1 MTSDTKSMLKS
12 TILGLLGG
20 SAISALYSLN
30 SHNKERKLD
39 SEFTE
44 NEINVPLSRKNFLK
58 AVRASRFSK
67 NKEPKIDDIAPVLA
81 VNDSDISSMS
91 PKDLA
96 SLKKSL
102 LRKRANCDKSVKVKN
117 IEKPTSFE
125 SKIRNIVGA
134 GSTYMRDKKSGRFV
148 SPDDDLSKRAGVFN
162 DAAGTLKDSVGSI
175 GGLVAGLAITKM
187 ISDKILINKKKKQV
201 DKARKRYVDAL
212 TNEVNDDDLPYYSKT
227 ASDRGTVGSVLGL
240 LGLAGLA
247 TGTAAGVVM
256 YRIMENRR
264 KEMEK
269 EKDKDLAKYP
279 LDKSI
284 NFRFPKGTTKSDAS
298 FFA

>member
-1 MTSDTKSMLKS
+1 MLKS

-30 SHNKERKLD
+30 SHKKEQKLD

-44 NEINVPLSRKNFLK
+44 NEINVPLSRRNFLK
-58 AVRASRFSK
+58 AVRASRFTK
-67 NKEPKIDDIAPVLA
+67 NKEPKVEEVAPVLA
-81 VNDSDISSMS
+81 VSDSDVSSMS

-102 LRKRANCDKSVKVKN
+102 LRKRASCDKNIKVKN
-117 IEKPTSFE
+117 IESPTSSE
-125 SKIRNIVGA
+125 SKLRNITGA
-134 GSTYMRDKKSGRFV
+134 GSTFRRDKKNGRFV
-148 SPDDDLSKRAGVFN
+148 SPDDDMSKKAGVLN
-162 DAAGTLKDSVGSI
+162 DAAGTFKDSAGSI
-175 GGLVAGLAITKM
+175 GGLIAGLAITKM
-187 ISDKILINKKKKQV
+187 VSDKILINKKRKQV
-201 DKARKRYVDAL
+201 DKARKKYVDAL
-212 TNEVNDDDLPYYSKT
+212 TNEVNDVDFPYYNKT
-227 ASDRGTVGSVLGL
+227 ASDRGTIGSALGL
-240 LGLAGLA
+240 LGLAGVA

-279 LDKSI
+279 VDKSI
-284 NFRFPKGTTKSDAS
+284 HFRFPKGTTKSDSS
-298 FFA
+298 FFE